1 MKKEKLTVLFCQI
14 GTAITYLSLKWF
26 PLPLPLSVAFTKFI
40 IFTYKDSY
48 INQSATF
55 HSDRTNLN
63 IKREKCDFSFFNIS
77 IGHKLSLSL
86 QNLIINPFN
95 YMAFTNNI
103 MIVRHRLLTELVKLW
118 KNGVQVSK
126 LMFPLG
132 RLMKNEVRDIA
143 LRAGLPSARRRD
155 SQGICFLGK
164 IDYNDFVRRFL
175 GEREGDIV
183 ELETGRKLGKH
194 RGYWFHTIGQRKGL
208 GLGGGPWF
216 VVRKDVEENVIYVS
230 RGCDTALQYGYE
242 FRMYDFHFITDNPWK
257 GAQEEVEVTFK
268 IRHTPEFV
276 KGRLQK
282 EAEGYRIVS
291 EEKLQGIAPGQFGV
305 VYDADARLCV
315 GSGEIYI

>member
-103 MIVRHRLLTELVKLW
+103 IFAGITLCKD
-118 KNGVQVSK
+118 SISS
-126 LMFPLG
+126 F
-132 RLMKNEVRDIA
+132 A
-143 LRAGLPSARRRD
+143 LFTYCTLSTNHALP
-155 SQGICFLGK
+155 K
-164 IDYNDFVRRFL
+164 V
-175 GEREGDIV
+175 
-183 ELETGRKLGKH
+183 
-194 RGYWFHTIGQRKGL
+194 
-208 GLGGGPWF
+208 
-216 VVRKDVEENVIYVS
+216 
-230 RGCDTALQYGYE
+230 
-242 FRMYDFHFITDNPWK
+242 
-257 GAQEEVEVTFK
+257 
-268 IRHTPEFV
+268 
-276 KGRLQK
+276 
-282 EAEGYRIVS
+282 
-291 EEKLQGIAPGQFGV
+291 
-305 VYDADARLCV
+305 
-315 GSGEIYI
+315 

>member
-118 KNGVQVSK
+118 KNGE
-126 LMFPLG
+126 LTTD
-132 RLMKNEVRDIA
+132 KNR
-143 LRAGLPSARRRD
+143 PS
-155 SQGICFLGK
+155 
-164 IDYNDFVRRFL
+164 
-175 GEREGDIV
+175 
-183 ELETGRKLGKH
+183 
-194 RGYWFHTIGQRKGL
+194 TIRTQ
-208 GLGGGPWF
+208 P
-216 VVRKDVEENVIYVS
+216 
-230 RGCDTALQYGYE
+230 
-242 FRMYDFHFITDNPWK
+242 P
-257 GAQEEVEVTFK
+257 TFK
-268 IRHTPEFV
+268 TCRALLRTQRTRCMEIQIPSSTGV
-276 KGRLQK
+276 
-282 EAEGYRIVS
+282 GY
-291 EEKLQGIAPGQFGV
+291 G
-305 VYDADARLCV
+305 
-315 GSGEIYI
+315 

>member
-118 KNGVQVSK
+118 KNGE
-126 LMFPLG
+126 LTT
-132 RLMKNEVRDIA
+132 D
-143 LRAGLPSARRRD
+143 
-155 SQGICFLGK
+155 K
-164 IDYNDFVRRFL
+164 IDRLPLELSPRRSKHA
-175 GEREGDIV
+175 GRCKSPTYAGDVPPAVASTIV
-183 ELETGRKLGKH
+183 PKEPYMYMPTPARHGSTMIPASVAASATKA
-194 RGYWFHTIGQRKGL
+194 
-208 GLGGGPWF
+208 
-216 VVRKDVEENVIYVS
+216 
-230 RGCDTALQYGYE
+230 AL
-242 FRMYDFHFITDNPWK
+242 ITQSSIFP
-257 GAQEEVEVTFK
+257 F
-268 IRHTPEFV
+268 P
-276 KGRLQK
+276 
-282 EAEGYRIVS
+282 
-291 EEKLQGIAPGQFGV
+291 
-305 VYDADARLCV
+305 ARNLV
-315 GSGEIYI
+315 LSKRSAKMNTV